1 MKGDAIR
8 FLHNYAERNQILVN
22 QIIKP
27 AGTAKIMS
35 SADDIS
41 SWYEAVQLYE
51 VNRIDEAI
59 EKFKSVKQNARML
72 LNTGCCYLRKNDLQ
86 TAGES
91 FGQAVKNDP
100 HQALGFFMLGLTQY
114 FQNKLE
120 DALKSFEKSLTLLR
134 GNKFVDYRQLG
145 FKFQL
150 YACEIL
156 TNIAGTH
163 LRLNDLAKAQEVI
176 QQAYEQRAD
185 KKHERIINDV
195 DRLKSKRP
203 KLDLFYPPKSEVF
216 RPAKALVANV
226 EKKDYLGA
234 AKVISTD
241 SEEDCYACF
250 SGIKDKVI
258 EQKKAEQNSPKQNK
272 KLITK
277 IEAMPEPAKK
287 KSPET
292 KKRVSAI
299 PKGALPQLS
308 IDQPDG
314 PLQQRSMSVGARP
327 NKPLPALIAPKKELP
342 KLEPAVETKI
352 EEKITATVEKTVEST
367 PASSAL
373 ATSDD
378 IELEIQYNF
387 ISKVRLPKGFTI
399 ADLQNIAS
407 QQKVPTHLEF
417 RLQDVLGRQSQLTDD
432 GIKSLE
438 QQKIHCYPTTS

>member
-1 MKGDAIR
+1 M
-8 FLHNYAERNQILVN
+8 
-22 QIIKP
+22 
-27 AGTAKIMS
+27 
-35 SADDIS
+35 
-41 SWYEAVQLYE
+41 
-51 VNRIDEAI
+51 
-59 EKFKSVKQNARML
+59 
-72 LNTGCCYLRKNDLQ
+72 
-86 TAGES
+86 
-91 FGQAVKNDP
+91 
-100 HQALGFFMLGLTQY
+100 
-114 FQNKLE
+114 
-120 DALKSFEKSLTLLR
+120 
-134 GNKFVDYRQLG
+134 
-145 FKFQL
+145 
-150 YACEIL
+150 
-156 TNIAGTH
+156 
-163 LRLNDLAKAQEVI
+163 
-176 QQAYEQRAD
+176 
-185 KKHERIINDV
+185 
-195 DRLKSKRP
+195 
-203 KLDLFYPPKSEVF
+203 F

-234 AKVISTD
+234 SKVISTD

-277 IEAMPEPAKK
+277 IEAMPEPTKK

-314 PLQQRSMSVGARP
+314 LLQQRSMSVGARP